1 MPSLWVRN
9 MRMTPLLA
17 PAQSLLRP
25 PSSEGL
31 TRLEDTPLHSW
42 RDHAGCWNCGVA
54 PQTAWVWGSLG
65 VLTTWLTAGFRQSR
79 SKGEQTAICFTILLQ
94 KSYPVFSTIPDWLSR
109 SPLVCVGREYTRAWI
124 PGGRITREHLGVRW
138 PQGSKIIPISQ
149 QSKLRH
155 RKVSPFSQ
163 RHAADVWRSW
173 DVNPGLLWSSTTQ
186 RQCWSLDND

>member
-1 MPSLWVRN
+1 MGQKYENDPIASSSSVPSEATIIWRLDKAGGYSLTFLARSCWLLELWCCPTDRLSVGLFGCPHN
-9 MRMTPLLA
+9 M
-17 PAQSLLRP
+17 
-25 PSSEGL
+25 
-31 TRLEDTPLHSW
+31 
-42 RDHAGCWNCGVA
+42 
-54 PQTAWVWGSLG
+54 
-65 VLTTWLTAGFRQSR
+65 TAGFRQSR